1 MAVEFAIRKPIKI
14 SNMKL
19 SHSLLFLLFIAVG
32 HVQAQAEKI
41 GPLPASPPILTADNI
56 DLNAAFFFKE
66 WASHDKLANARAG
79 LYLLG
84 VADSSEGKSW
94 CGYGRI
100 KVDTMNEYVF
110 LHFRNMVPEK
120 MKTVQ
125 PWSLK
130 KHSPKIF
137 PVKNETSLSDTQ
149 AFPLLVAKIPK
160 GAFSLFEKQPDD
172 PATPTP
178 LQSNPFVYNAPA
190 ATPVAGAVPGYLQG
204 SLQSSPF
211 IKPVTQRLLLL
222 HQKN

>member
-19 SHSLLFLLFIAVG
+19 SHSLLFLLCIAVG

-56 DLNAAFFFKE
+56 DLSAAFFFKE

-94 CGYGRI
+94 CGCGRI

-110 LHFRNMVPEK
+110 LYFRNMAPEK
-120 MKTVQ
+120 MKNRAAVVIEEALTKNF
-125 PWSLK
+125 PCK
-130 KHSPKIF
+130 K
-137 PVKNETSLSDTQ
+137 
-149 AFPLLVAKIPK
+149 
-160 GAFSLFEKQPDD
+160 
-172 PATPTP
+172 
-178 LQSNPFVYNAPA
+178 
-190 ATPVAGAVPGYLQG
+190 
-204 SLQSSPF
+204 
-211 IKPVTQRLLLL
+211 
-222 HQKN
+222 